1 MRVGK
6 TAAILPEVIKNV
18 LNDFAKCGIRLVLII
33 ALNLSSL
40 VLGLANV
47 HFVLVPFFHCSSIV
61 VNCLH
66 LLYSLHGAEFP
77 SSLGLKRR
85 LIVPYN
91 A

>member
-1 MRVGK
+1 
-6 TAAILPEVIKNV
+6 
-18 LNDFAKCGIRLVLII
+18 
-33 ALNLSSL
+33 
-40 VLGLANV
+40 V

-61 VNCLH
+61 VKCLH